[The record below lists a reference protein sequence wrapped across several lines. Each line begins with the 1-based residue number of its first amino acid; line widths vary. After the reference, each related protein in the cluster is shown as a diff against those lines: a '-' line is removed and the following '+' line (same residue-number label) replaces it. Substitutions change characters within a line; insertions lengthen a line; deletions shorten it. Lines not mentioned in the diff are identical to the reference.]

1 MMNKRLKTL
10 VLAGTSEARTVIDG
24 LVADGRFDVTASLAG
39 ATPNPAS
46 LPVPTLTGGFG
57 GADGLAAWCRDHDVA
72 LLVDVTHP
80 FARQI
85 SGNARL
91 AAAEAGIGLLRFER
105 PPWHPAPGDDW
116 RSFASW
122 QDMADAIPAG
132 SRVFLAGGTQSIE
145 IFTKRDDIT
154 LVARALNVEGRTGP
168 PHVTFIN
175 AMPATNIAAERGLF
189 AEAGISLLCCKNS
202 GGEASFAKIAAAR
215 ALGLPVW
222 LLARQDDVMPVET
235 ESEAEAETGRAYPG
249 DLKIHDSVEAII
261 MAACLRAAQGG
272 AG

>member
-1 MMNKRLKTL
+1 MTRCRLKTL
-10 VLAGTSEARTVIDG
+10 VLAGTAEGRAVIDG

-39 ATPNPAS
+39 ATPDPVA
-46 LPVPTLTGGFG
+46 LPVPTVTGGFG
-57 GADGLAAWCRDHDVA
+57 GADGLASWCREHSID
-72 LLVDVTHP
+72 LLVDATHP

-85 SGNARL
+85 TRNARL
-91 AAAEAGIGLLRFER
+91 AATGAGIGLLRFER
-105 PPWHPAPGDDW
+105 LPWHPAPGDDW

-154 LVARALNVEGRTGP
+154 LLARALNVAGRIGP

-175 AMPATNIAAERGLF
+175 AMPATSIAAERRLF
-189 AEAGISLLCCKNS
+189 AAAGISLLCCKNS

-215 ALGLPVW
+215 DLGLPVW
-222 LLARQDDVMPVET
+222 LLARHSDAADIAQNQQET
-235 ESEAEAETGRAYPG
+235 
-249 DLKIHDSVEAII
+249 LQIHDSVETVIA
-261 MAACLRAAQGG
+261 AACLWVDRQTAK
-272 AG
+272 